1 MSCFSHC
8 WARKVRRQR
17 FAWSHSL
24 GRFSPSCWGGMGAEH
39 GHSLAKPIIR
49 KQGVE
54 CGSSVCFLQ
63 PMGWRHP
70 HLGWVFL
77 LLFKVPETPLQAGH
91 TLDILADFKSIQVD
105 NKISPSHILANPSN
119 PLVFEVLSYSETEL
133 LASTTLDAIKCIR
146 RI

>member
-1 MSCFSHC
+1 M
-8 WARKVRRQR
+8 
-17 FAWSHSL
+17 
-24 GRFSPSCWGGMGAEH
+24 AEH

-54 CGSSVCFLQ
+54 CGCSVCFLQ

-119 PLVFEVLSYSETEL
+119 PLVFEVLSYSETVL
-133 LASTTLDAIKCIR
+133 LASTPLDAIKYIR
-146 RI
+146 RVCINSSAYKTNRENIVRFQQHRVNCISVKFGKLTV